1 MGTWTLRARA
11 LRRTE
16 KFVVGFG
23 AALSGTLGLSGEKW
37 GFGAC
42 YGAFWLGF
50 VGCYKFLRAHK
61 EFHEGCMVGVEG
73 FGLRVPPNLQLL
85 FQRGF
90 SEQAGEETHRQGSA
104 GLRAQ
109 GLGIPLM

>member
-1 MGTWTLRARA
+1 MGNGGALGLLWVFLLGFRA
-11 LRRTE
+11 L
-16 KFVVGFG
+16 
-23 AALSGTLGLSGEKW
+23 
-37 GFGAC
+37 
-42 YGAFWLGF
+42 
-50 VGCYKFLRAHK
+50 K

-109 GLGIPLM
+109 GLGISLI